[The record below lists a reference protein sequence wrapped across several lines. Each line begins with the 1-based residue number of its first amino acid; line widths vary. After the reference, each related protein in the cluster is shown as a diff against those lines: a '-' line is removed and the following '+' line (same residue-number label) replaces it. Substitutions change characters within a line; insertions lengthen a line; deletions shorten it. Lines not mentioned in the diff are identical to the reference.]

1 MRLVLDQHVLRAGVC
16 FIGASGLVQQHSNL
30 KKVVK
35 IAFFFFLINVV
46 FDCDTNEI
54 LSQGLYIGIELQI

>member
-1 MRLVLDQHVLRAGVC
+1 MFYELE
-16 FIGASGLVQQHSNL
+16 FISASGLVQQHSNL

-35 IAFFFFLINVV
+35 IALFFFLINVV

-54 LSQGLYIGIELQI
+54 LSQGLYIGIELQL